1 MSIVFFC
8 RRPPWNAEE
17 NLYYVWKL
25 SDDIYDI
32 YWSGYKVLAV
42 IQLSSHHQFK
52 HTRLHTHARHTR
64 SRGLST
70 KYCSVLGSVW
80 VRSRVCV
87 CESVLSDPVGG
98 HGRLACRLPHTR
110 ICVPSCGDGVMVVD
124 DVDAGPTQCW
134 QQRQCRRRWV
144 YNKGQVWRRRR
155 RRRQQHRTIPAINA
169 RWLNRFLL
177 TPRKPT
183 MNHSVWHGIT
193 FGHAHKRVC
202 ENIGKL

>member
-1 MSIVFFC
+1 MSCVALCDCRSRVVSWKSFNVYSFFC

-32 YWSGYKVLAV
+32 YWSGDKVLAV
-42 IQLSSHHQFK
+42 IQLTSHHQFK

-87 CESVLSDPVGG
+87 CECAVWSGWG
-98 HGRLACRLPHTR
+98 TR
-110 ICVPSCGDGVMVVD
+110 STGMSFAAHAHLCAVM
-124 DVDAGPTQCW
+124 
-134 QQRQCRRRWV
+134 
-144 YNKGQVWRRRR
+144 WRRRHGCWWCWR
-155 RRRQQHRTIPAINA
+155 RPNSADNNANVAIDGCILKDKCDADVDDDDN
-169 RWLNRFLL
+169 
-177 TPRKPT
+177 
-183 MNHSVWHGIT
+183 
-193 FGHAHKRVC
+193 
-202 ENIGKL
+202 NIAPYQR